1 MFDDDQSVRAHLP
14 SGSYLLF
21 VLVAGVMAGLVVWS
35 VISAPRTRAAAE
47 DRDLRGQLQTELRSL
62 VGATALAPA
71 TAQPSLG
78 ITPLTQSVS
87 DTSWKWLAFVLAIG
101 VAFTLWFT
109 VNHYVSSTLQIDDT
123 SPVAAEAPRPPL
135 VVVPEW
141 MKVAVRSSRDGIMT
155 LDQFGR
161 IMTANPAAEKILGF
175 ENGRL
180 PGRKALDFLPD
191 LGEGADGLRRFSQ
204 VASATWCDRR

>member
-87 DTSWKWLAFVLAIG
+87 DTSWKWLAFVLVIG

-123 SPVAAEAPRPPL
+123 SPVAAEAPRL
-135 VVVPEW
+135 RCW
-141 MKVAVRSSRDGIMT
+141 WCRSG
-155 LDQFGR
+155 
-161 IMTANPAAEKILGF
+161 
-175 ENGRL
+175 
-180 PGRKALDFLPD
+180 
-191 LGEGADGLRRFSQ
+191 
-204 VASATWCDRR
+204 